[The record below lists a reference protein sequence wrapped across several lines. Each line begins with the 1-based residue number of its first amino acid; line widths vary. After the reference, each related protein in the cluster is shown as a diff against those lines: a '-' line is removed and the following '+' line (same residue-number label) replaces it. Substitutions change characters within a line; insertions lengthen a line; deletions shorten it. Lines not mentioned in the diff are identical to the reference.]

1 MSIPPLISMFLQYSY
16 NLIDSAFVARL
27 SENALTAVSLSFPIT
42 TLMNAASIWIG
53 VGVNVLIAGY
63 LGQKKQDEANT
74 TVTHGLLLAFGIGAL
89 LNLLSLLIMKPYF
102 RAFTNNEEIYQL
114 SIAYM
119 SVCSFM
125 QIPNMVHIAIQKMIQ
140 ATGNMVAP
148 MWFQIAGVVVNFALN
163 PILIFGVGIFPT
175 MGIRGSA
182 VATVAGY
189 LLSMILAFVLLL
201 GKKQSEEA
209 MTALSLVYPVQN
221 FINAVGI
228 GFGVG
233 INAVIAFHLGAGDNS
248 KADQAATQGLVFA
261 IIHGVVMTVCCIAIM
276 PVFLRMFTSSEAVI
290 ELGVRYSIV
299 AFAFTL
305 IVTVSMAFEKLF
317 QAVGNMKTTMISLMC
332 GCITNIVLDPVLI
345 FGYGP
350 FPEMGIEGAALATGI
365 GQALTLAIYLV
376 VYLLRPIRVHIRRQY
391 ILPRK
396 KMVIKLYSIGIPA
409 TLNLALPS
417 LLISALNA
425 ILAAYSEV
433 YILVLGIYYKLQTFI
448 YLPANG
454 IVQGMRPL
462 IGYNYGAGEHK
473 RVSQ

>member
-1 MSIPPLISMFLQYSY
+1 MMNDTFMKEKPVLPLILSMTLPMVLSMLVNSLY
-16 NLIDSAFVARL
+16 NIIDSFFVA
-27 SENALTAVSLSFPIT
+27 
-42 TLMNAASIWIG
+42 
-53 VGVNVLIAGY
+53 
-63 LGQKKQDEANT
+63 
-74 TVTHGLLLAFGIGAL
+74 
-89 LNLLSLLIMKPYF
+89 
-102 RAFTNNEEIYQL
+102 
-114 SIAYM
+114 
-119 SVCSFM
+119 
-125 QIPNMVHIAIQKMIQ
+125 QI
-140 ATGNMVAP
+140 
-148 MWFQIAGVVVNFALN
+148 
-163 PILIFGVGIFPT
+163 
-175 MGIRGSA
+175 
-182 VATVAGY
+182 
-189 LLSMILAFVLLL
+189 
-201 GKKQSEEA
+201 SEEA

-233 INAVIAFHLGAGDNS
+233 INSVIAFYLGAGDNK
-248 KADQAATQGLVFA
+248 KADQAATQGLVLA
-261 IIHGVVMTVCCIAIM
+261 MIHGVVMTVCCITMM
-276 PVFLRMFTSSEAVI
+276 PAFLGMFTSSKTVI
-290 ELGVRYSIV
+290 ELGARYSVI

-305 IVTVSMAFEKLF
+305 IIIVGITFEKLF

-350 FPEMGIEGAALATGI
+350 FPKMGIEGAALATGI

-376 VYLLRPIRVHIRRQY
+376 VYFVRPIPVHIRRQY
-391 ILPRK
+391 FLLNK

-417 LLISALNA
+417 LLISVLNA

-462 IGYNYGAGEHK
+462 IGYNYGAGENK
-473 RVSQ
+473 RVSQIYKIVLCMSGIIMVLGTVICLLIPGQLIGLFTHTEATIQTGETALRIISAGFLVSAVSVTSSGALEGLGKGTPSLLISLFRYVVVIIPIAFLLSRLFGAVGVWNAFWITEAITAIISICIYYKSIAL

>member
-1 MSIPPLISMFLQYSY
+1 MNDTFMKEKPVLPLILSMTLPMVLSMLVNSLY
-16 NLIDSAFVARL
+16 NIIDSFFVA
-27 SENALTAVSLSFPIT
+27 
-42 TLMNAASIWIG
+42 
-53 VGVNVLIAGY
+53 
-63 LGQKKQDEANT
+63 
-74 TVTHGLLLAFGIGAL
+74 
-89 LNLLSLLIMKPYF
+89 
-102 RAFTNNEEIYQL
+102 
-114 SIAYM
+114 
-119 SVCSFM
+119 
-125 QIPNMVHIAIQKMIQ
+125 QI
-140 ATGNMVAP
+140 
-148 MWFQIAGVVVNFALN
+148 
-163 PILIFGVGIFPT
+163 
-175 MGIRGSA
+175 
-182 VATVAGY
+182 
-189 LLSMILAFVLLL
+189 
-201 GKKQSEEA
+201 SEEA

-233 INAVIAFHLGAGDNS
+233 INSVIAFYLGAGDNK
-248 KADQAATQGLVFA
+248 KADQAATQGLMLA
-261 IIHGVVMTVCCIAIM
+261 MIHGVVMTVCCITMM
-276 PVFLRMFTSSEAVI
+276 PAFLGMFTSSKTVI
-290 ELGVRYSIV
+290 ELGARYSVI

-305 IVTVSMAFEKLF
+305 IIIVGITFEKLF

-350 FPEMGIEGAALATGI
+350 FPKMGIEGAALATGI

-376 VYLLRPIRVHIRRQY
+376 VYFVRPIPVHIRRQY
-391 ILPRK
+391 FLLNK

-417 LLISALNA
+417 LLISVLNA

-462 IGYNYGAGEHK
+462 IGYNYGAGENK
-473 RVSQ
+473 RVSQIYKIVLCMSGIIMVLGTVICLLIPGQLIGLFTHTEATIQTGETALRIISAGFLVSAVSVTSSGALEGLGKGTPSLLISLFRYVVVIIPIAFLLSRLFGAVGVWNAFWITEAITAIISICIYYKSIAL